1 MILFERGYLH
11 NTGPMNSASLLDAFG
26 RRVHYL
32 RLSVTDRCD
41 FRCRYCMAEEMTFLP
56 RNQVLSLEE
65 LTVVARAFRQL
76 GVDKLRVTGGEPL
89 IRRDVLQLFQNL
101 GRMGFRDLTVTTNGV
116 RLIDFA
122 RPLVDAGVHRV
133 NISLDSLRPE
143 RFRDITRTGDLTQV
157 LRGIQAAQNAGF
169 RRIKLNAV
177 MLRHFNSDEAVDL
190 VRFALD
196 NGMDISFIEEMPL
209 GEIDGHQRSAEF
221 VSSAELR
228 EQLAPFF
235 SLTQVEESSGGPAR
249 YWAARGYCNYIGFIS
264 PHSQHFCDT
273 CNRVRVSA
281 EGRLLLCLGNEHSAD
296 LRAVLRNTTGV
307 DQEDALMAAILAA
320 LPLKPERHHFNLE
333 EPPQILRFMN
343 ATGG

>member
-1 MILFERGYLH
+1 MTSSPL
-11 NTGPMNSASLLDAFG
+11 TDSFG

-65 LTVVARAFRQL
+65 LTTVARVFRHL

-89 IRRDVLQLFQNL
+89 IRKDVLHLFRNL
-101 GRMGFRDLTVTTNGV
+101 GQLGFRDLTLTTNGA
-116 RLIDFA
+116 RLADFA
-122 RPLVDAGVHRV
+122 QPLVDAGVHRV
-133 NISLDSLRPE
+133 NISLDSLKLE
-143 RFRDITRTGDLTQV
+143 RFRQITRTGNLTSV
-157 LRGIQAAQNAGF
+157 LNGIQAARTAGF
-169 RRIKLNAV
+169 QRIKLNV
-177 MLRHFNSDEAVDL
+177 VVLQHFNRDEVPDL

-196 NGMDISFIEEMPL
+196 GGMDISFIEEMPL
-209 GEIDGHQRSAEF
+209 GEIDGHQRREEF
-221 VSSAELR
+221 VSSAALR
-228 EQLAPFF
+228 EQLSTRF
-235 SLTQVEESSGGPAR
+235 SLIPIEESSGGPAR
-249 YWAARGYCNYIGFIS
+249 YWQVPGYANHIGFIS
-264 PHSQHFCDT
+264 PHSHNFCST

-296 LRAVLRNTTGV
+296 LRSVLRSV
-307 DQEDALMAAILAA
+307 PVEEQDEALAKAIVAA
-320 LPLKPERHHFNLE
+320 LPSKPERHHFNLE

>member
-1 MILFERGYLH
+1 
-11 NTGPMNSASLLDAFG
+11 MNSPNLIDSFG

-65 LTVVARAFRQL
+65 LTVVARVFRQL

-89 IRRDVLQLFQNL
+89 IRRDVMQLFQNL
-101 GRMGFRDLTVTTNGV
+101 GRMGFRDLALTTNGA
-116 RLIDFA
+116 RLAEFA
-122 RPLVDAGVHRV
+122 QPLVDAGVHRV
-133 NISLDSLRPE
+133 NISLDSLQSD
-143 RFRDITRTGDLTQV
+143 RFRDITRTGDLALV
-157 LRGIQAAQNAGF
+157 LRGIQAAQKAGF
-169 RRIKLNAV
+169 QRIKLNAV
-177 MLRHFNSDEAVDL
+177 ILRHFNGDEAVDL

-196 NGMDISFIEEMPL
+196 GGMDISFIEEMPL
-209 GEIDGHQRSAEF
+209 GEIDGHERRTEF

-228 EQLAPFF
+228 EQLAPLF
-235 SLTQVEESSGGPAR
+235 SLTPLAESSGGPAR
-249 YWAARGYCNYIGFIS
+249 YWAARGYANRIGFIS
-264 PHSQHFCDT
+264 PHSQHFCAA

-296 LRAVLRNTTGV
+296 LRAVLRNTSGA
-307 DQEDALMAAILAA
+307 DQEAALAAAILAA
-320 LPLKPERHHFNLE
+320 LPQKPERHHFNLE

>member
-1 MILFERGYLH
+1 M
-11 NTGPMNSASLLDAFG
+11 TSADLLDNFG

-41 FRCRYCMAEEMTFLP
+41 FRCRYCMAEDMTFLP

-65 LTVVARAFRQL
+65 LTTVARVFRHL

-89 IRRDVLQLFQNL
+89 IRRDVLHLFQNL
-101 GRMGFRDLTVTTNGV
+101 GRMGFRDLTLTTNGA
-116 RLIDFA
+116 RLADFA

-133 NISLDSLRPE
+133 NISLDSLKPE
-143 RFRDITRTGDLTQV
+143 RFRDITRTGDLAPV
-157 LRGIQAAQNAGF
+157 LRGIEAAQAAGF
-169 RRIKLNAV
+169 LRIKLNV
-177 MLRHFNSDEAVDL
+177 VVLQHFNRDEVADL

-196 NGMDISFIEEMPL
+196 GGMDISFIEEMPL
-209 GEIDGHQRSAEF
+209 GEIDGHQRREEF
-221 VSSAELR
+221 VSSAALR
-228 EQLAPFF
+228 EQLEPLF
-235 SLTQVEESSGGPAR
+235 SISPVEESSGGPAR
-249 YWAARGYCNYIGFIS
+249 YWSARGYNNRIGFIS
-264 PHSQHFCDT
+264 PHSHNFCST

-296 LRAVLRNTTGV
+296 LRAVLRSASPEE
-307 DQEDALMAAILAA
+307 QDAALAKAIRDA